1 MLTRPAIGTVAAE
14 ARVSIKTVSR
24 VINNSNRVKAA
35 TRDHVMGVIRRLGY
49 SPSPNARRLA
59 GHRSLVVGLPFDNP
73 DANYVTEV
81 QSGSLASFRAAN
93 YQVVM
98 HACDSTS
105 PLLADEIRSFVHS
118 VRVDGVILTPPLSDA
133 IAVMDVLDEDGIP
146 FVRIA
151 PVARGDTARS
161 VFANDRESSA
171 AMTRQL
177 AALGHRRIAFIVG
190 PAAHAGASQRYI
202 GYCDGLRDSGLSL
215 DPAQVVECDGSLES
229 ALESSRRLLRLPV
242 KERPTAIFAGT
253 DLMAVGALHAARECG
268 IAVPAALSV
277 AGFGD
282 DLIARQV
289 WPTLSTIR
297 QPLHT
302 LARQAAELLLSQ
314 LNSQPRPTW
323 QPSADPALVL
333 RRSTAAAPGAMR

>member
-1 MLTRPAIGTVAAE
+1 
-14 ARVSIKTVSR
+14 
-24 VINNSNRVKAA
+24 
-35 TRDHVMGVIRRLGY
+35 
-49 SPSPNARRLA
+49 
-59 GHRSLVVGLPFDNP
+59 
-73 DANYVTEV
+73 
-81 QSGSLASFRAAN
+81 
-93 YQVVM
+93 M

-190 PAAHAGASQRYI
+190 PSAHAGASQRYI